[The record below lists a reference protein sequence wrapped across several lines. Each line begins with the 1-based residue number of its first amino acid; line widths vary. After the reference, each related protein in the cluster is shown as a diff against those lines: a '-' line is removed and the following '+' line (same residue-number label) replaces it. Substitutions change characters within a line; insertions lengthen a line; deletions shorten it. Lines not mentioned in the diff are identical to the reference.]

1 MQRVGACRW
10 QAGHAEG
17 PLCALVRSI
26 VFQQLSGKAAE
37 TIYGRVRAKF
47 PPGRFPKPGQI
58 MAVSDEELRSCGL
71 SGQKL
76 SYLRDLCI
84 RVDAGQLDLNRL
96 AELDDAEVIAQL
108 TQVRGVGRWSAQMFL
123 MFYLGRL
130 DVWPDGDLG
139 IRSAL
144 RILHGH
150 DELPTP
156 KATAALA
163 ERYRPYG
170 SVASWY
176 LWRLLELPADEHD
189 KLRDG

>member
-26 VFQQLSGKAAE
+26 VFQQLSTKAAE
-37 TIYGRVRAKF
+37 TIYGRVRGLFA
-47 PPGRFPKPGQI
+47 PGRFPEPRQI
-58 MAVSDEELRSCGL
+58 LATSDAALRASGL

-76 SYLRDLCI
+76 SYLRDLCL
-84 RVDAGQLDLNRL
+84 RVDAGQLDLASL
-96 AELDDAEVIAQL
+96 PALEDAQVIEQL

-139 IRSAL
+139 IRAAL

-176 LWRLLELPADEHD
+176 LWRLLELPADQHER
-189 KLRDG
+189 LRDG